1 MNPLTRDSLGTP
13 RCRNEPGRCIIG
25 DYRQMKK
32 NLPKMEV
39 LHNAATLAGALLVY
53 YYFPVTGDS
62 SPLWQVLLF
71 AVGLGLL
78 VWWVIRELK
87 RQLAAGSSGVRIRSL
102 VTLLYPLVA
111 LFALAYYLLQ
121 RSDPAQFD
129 GLVTRTDSLYFT
141 VITLGT
147 IGYGD
152 VHAVGQLAR
161 VVTMIQVALD
171 LVVIG
176 AFVAVASS
184 RVQALL
190 SRHGTDPGP
199 AAGAGV

>member
-1 MNPLTRDSLGTP
+1 MTKKHSLSV
-13 RCRNEPGRCIIG
+13 
-25 DYRQMKK
+25 
-32 NLPKMEV
+32 EV
-39 LHNAATLAGALLVY
+39 LYNAATLAGALLA
-53 YYFPVTGDS
+53 YYFFPLSGES
-62 SPLWQVLLF
+62 SALWQVFLF

-78 VWWVIRELK
+78 IWWVIRELMK
-87 RQLAAGSSGVRIRSL
+87 QLAAGSTGVRVRSL

-111 LFALAYYLLQ
+111 LFAMAYYLIQ
-121 RSDPAQFD
+121 RNDPTQFD

-152 VHAVGQLAR
+152 VHAVGQFAR

-176 AFVAVASS
+176 AFVAIASS
-184 RVQALL
+184 RVQVLL
-190 SRHGTDPGP
+190 AQRGTGP
-199 AAGAGV
+199 EKAADKDS